1 VGWVVAITLVGALL
15 LSVPVGIAL
24 GLASL
29 AGLLFVSTD
38 FLIVLPQKFLAG
50 LDSFPLLAIPLFVLA
65 GTLMSRGGFA
75 QRIVE
80 MALVFVGRIRGGLG
94 LVVIFSTMLFS
105 GISGS
110 PSANTAAIGSVAL
123 PEMRRKGYPPPFAT
137 ALFAAAGGVSTLVP
151 PAIDL
156 IIIGV
161 VANISIGG
169 LFAAGIV
176 PAIANG
182 VAVMLLAYV
191 VSRKLELP
199 LEPRA
204 PLSEKLRVC
213 ARGVLPVLMVVIILG
228 GIYGGIFTPTEAS
241 AVAVVYGFIVSF
253 FVYKDIEL
261 ADLPGILLQ
270 TCSLTGVVLL
280 VLGAASLFSFVLTFE
295 RIPHLLAAMITDHAP
310 NKIVFLLMVHVIF
323 LLLGMVMDALPPII
337 VLMPILVPAG
347 VAFGI
352 EPIHLGILV
361 AANVGIGMITPPVG
375 ICLYVSCSISET
387 PLERVVRPLVPFL
400 AILITTLLLISF
412 VPIITLWLPTL
423 LGYVGH

>member
-1 VGWVVAITLVGALL
+1 MGLVVAITMVVTLL
-15 LSVPVGIAL
+15 LSVPVGLAL
-24 GLASL
+24 ALSAL
-29 AGLLFVSTD
+29 AGLLYVSPD

-65 GTLMSRGGFA
+65 GSLMSQGGFA
-75 QRIVE
+75 QRIVD

-123 PEMRRKGYPPPFAT
+123 PEMVRKKYPASFAT
-137 ALFAAAGGVSTLVP
+137 AIFAAAGGVSTLVP

-169 LFAAGIV
+169 LFAAGLI
-176 PAIANG
+176 PAAVNG
-182 VAVMLLAYV
+182 LAIMTLAYYF
-191 VSRKLELP
+191 SRRLKLP
-199 LEPRA
+199 LEPQIPWR
-204 PLSEKLRVC
+204 EKLRVC
-213 ARGVLPVLMVVIILG
+213 LNGFLPILMVVIILG

-253 FVYKDIEL
+253 FVYKDLKL
-261 ADLPGILLQ
+261 ADLPRVLLQ

-280 VLGAASLFSFVLTFE
+280 VLGMASLFSFVLTFE
-295 RIPHLLAAMITDHAP
+295 RIPHLLAELITTYAF
-310 NKIVFLLMVHVIF
+310 NWVVFLLMVHAVF
-323 LLLGMVMDALPPII
+323 LLLGMIMDALPPII

-352 EPIHLGILV
+352 EPIHLGILI
-361 AANVGIGMITPPVG
+361 AANVGIGMISPPVG
-375 ICLYVSCSISET
+375 ICLYVSCGISGT
-387 PLERVVRPLVPFL
+387 PIESVVKPLIPFL
-400 AILITTLLLISF
+400 VILVATLLLISY
-412 VPIITLWLPTL
+412 VPAITLFLPTL
-423 LGYVGH
+423 FGYVGN

>member
-1 VGWVVAITLVGALL
+1 MGLIVAITLVVTLL
-15 LSVPVGIAL
+15 LSVPVGLAL
-24 GLASL
+24 GLAGL
-29 AGLLFVSTD
+29 AGLLYVSPD

-65 GTLMSRGGFA
+65 GSLMSHGGFA
-75 QRIVE
+75 QRIVD

-123 PEMRRKGYPPPFAT
+123 PEMKRKKYPAPFAT
-137 ALFAAAGGVSTLVP
+137 AIFASAGGVSTLVP

-169 LFAAGIV
+169 LFAAGIL
-176 PAIANG
+176 PATVNG
-182 VAVMLLAYV
+182 LAIMGLAYYY
-191 VSRKLELP
+191 SRKLNLP
-199 LEPRA
+199 LEPKIPWR
-204 PLSEKLRVC
+204 EKLRIC
-213 ARGVLPVLMVVIILG
+213 RSGILPILMIVIILG

-241 AVAVVYGFIVSF
+241 AVAVVYGFIVSM
-253 FVYKDIEL
+253 FVYKDLKL
-261 ADLPGILLQ
+261 ADLPKVLLQ

-280 VLGAASLFSFVLTFE
+280 VLGTASLLNFVLTFE
-295 RIPHLLAAMITDHAP
+295 RIPHILAQAITDYAF
-310 NKIVFLLMVHVIF
+310 NWIVFLLLVHAVF
-323 LLLGMVMDALPPII
+323 LLLGMIMDALPPII

-361 AANVGIGMITPPVG
+361 AANVGIGMISPPVG
-375 ICLYVSCSISET
+375 ICLYVSCGISGT
-387 PLERVVRPLVPFL
+387 PIESVVRPLIPFL
-400 AILITTLLLISF
+400 LILLATLLLISY
-412 VPIITLWLPTL
+412 VPGITLFFPSL
-423 LGYVGH
+423 LGYIGS